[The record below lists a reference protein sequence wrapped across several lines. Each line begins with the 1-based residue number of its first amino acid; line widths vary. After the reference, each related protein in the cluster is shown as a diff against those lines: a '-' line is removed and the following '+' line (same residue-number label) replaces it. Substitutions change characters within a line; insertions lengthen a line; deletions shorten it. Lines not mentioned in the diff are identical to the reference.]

1 MHKARVARRNY
12 HKDRAGIEDT
22 RAREG
27 TEILYTWINL
37 RYISLKRRPGPVTRL
52 PLPELDFAYFRRCE
66 SGPCLYP
73 HLSCPSLSL
82 SLLII
87 AVWISTSYA
96 LYACLLGTFYVLPL
110 RRRTGHCK
118 TIYKGISERFATFL
132 NTDPAD
138 RELFQNNFALNF
150 HVRREIFKETID
162 FIDIG
167 IVSGTNVIIS
177 GSSLPSRTPG
187 SYFS

>member
-73 HLSCPSLSL
+73 HLSCSSLSL
-82 SLLII
+82 SIDNRGLNFNELRSLCMF
-87 AVWISTSYA
+87 ARNFLCSPVASTYRS
-96 LYACLLGTFYVLPL
+96 L
-110 RRRTGHCK
+110 
-118 TIYKGISERFATFL
+118 
-132 NTDPAD
+132 
-138 RELFQNNFALNF
+138 QNNLQRNF
-150 HVRREIFKETID
+150 GTVRDVSQYRSRRQGTI
-162 FIDIG
+162 
-167 IVSGTNVIIS
+167 
-177 GSSLPSRTPG
+177 PK
-187 SYFS
+187 